1 MIITATAAAAAAVMG
16 RYFKSICVHIGATLV
31 LMERTWGAGGWWGGW
46 FDSVSISVLPL
57 IRAVFYT

>member
-1 MIITATAAAAAAVMG
+1 MIITAIAAAAAVMG
-16 RYFKSICVHIGATLV
+16 RYFKSICVHIGATLA
-31 LMERTWGAGGWWGGW
+31 LMERTWRAGGWWGGR

>member
-16 RYFKSICVHIGATLV
+16 LFFKVHLCPHWCHFCADGENV
-31 LMERTWGAGGWWGGW
+31 GGWGMGGGW